1 MIVTLLHL
9 SLDLNL
15 SLFVT
20 VLGRNLLLVALSRSL
35 LGQLREE
42 RLHRFEVCLGV
53 QNGEDRLI
61 DSLVDFLAIIGILDV
76 RAIDEPVYL
85 LIGRVGEVV
94 EALAVDV
101 LLDSKVMVD
110 GFVFHG

>member
-9 SLDLNL
+9 SLDLDF

-20 VLGRNLLLVALSRSL
+20 VLSCHLFLIGFSSALLR
-35 LGQLREE
+35 QLREE
-42 RLHRFEVCLGV
+42 RFYRFEVGLGM
-53 QNGEDRLI
+53 QEGKDRLI
-61 DSLVDFLAIIGILDV
+61 DSLVDFLAIMWILDI
-76 RAIDEPVYL
+76 RTIDEPVYL
-85 LIGRVGEVV
+85 LVRRVGQIV

-110 GFVFHG
+110 GFIFHG